1 MIGTTCVLCKSRD
14 ETRDHF
20 DFDYAFSKAVWLLCV
35 RFHGDD
41 SSKIYTLLGEDFTI
55 IIPPHS

>member
-20 DFDYAFSKAVWLLCV
+20 DFDYAFSKAVWLLSV

-41 SSKIYTLLGEDFTI
+41 SSKIYTLLGEE
-55 IIPPHS
+55 PL